1 MHTYKV
7 YFQDSKEHFEILE
20 NEKVIYEYVNDFGEA
35 ITYFIDD
42 NSFYVKMK
50 ILINQALHNYL
61 KDNEIREV
69 NYDNKN
75 IPFFMFFYDVYKQY
89 VDGKIEQPPTE
100 NSWFQYKRTEENEFE
115 SYLVTK
121 EIITEFYNRLSE
133 NKSVLDL
140 DYSAFD
146 RKLNYRLELINNS
159 LVEVLY
165 PQHIEDILMFYIIN
179 TLNYLKYTNI
189 SIKKC
194 TRCNRVFMNFTYGK
208 NIHYCNKTFGSDN
221 MTCKDWFENRFYT
234 SKNKD
239 FTKKVKQIYT
249 RYYDYQVRKKR
260 KNLITPEQ
268 FTLWSKSTR
277 HIRTQCLNEE
287 ITIKDMEDWLEANKD
302 NYDWE

>member
-35 ITYFIDD
+35 ITYFIYD
-42 NSFYVKMK
+42 SKFYLLAKK
-50 ILINQALHNYL
+50 LINQALHNYL

-100 NSWFQYKRTEENEFE
+100 NSWFQYKRTEENELE

-146 RKLNYRLELINNS
+146 RKLNYKFEVINDS
-159 LVEVLY
+159 LVDVLY
-165 PQHIEDILMFYIIN
+165 PQHIEDILIFYI
-179 TLNYLKYTNI
+179 TKTLDFLNYTRI

-194 TRCNRVFMNFTYGK
+194 NRCNRVFINFSYGK
-208 NIHYCNKTFGSDN
+208 SVHYCNKTFGPDN
-221 MTCKDWFENRFYT
+221 MTCKDWFDNKYCT
-234 SKNKD
+234 SEDK
-239 FTKKVKQIYT
+239 FFAKKVKLIYS
-249 RYYDYQVRKKR
+249 RYYDYQSRKKR
-260 KNLITPEQ
+260 KKLITPEQ

-277 HIRTQCLNEE
+277 HIRTQCLNDE
-287 ITIKDMEDWLEANKD
+287 ITINEMEDWLEANKD

>member
-7 YFQDSKEHFEILE
+7 YIQDFKEHFEILE

-35 ITYFIDD
+35 ITYFIYD
-42 NSFYVKMK
+42 SKFYLLAKK
-50 ILINQALHNYL
+50 LINQALHNYL

-89 VDGKIEQPPTE
+89 VDGKIEQPPNE
-100 NSWFQYKRTEENEFE
+100 NSWFQYKRTEENELE

-133 NKSVLDL
+133 NKSVLNL

-159 LVEVLY
+159 LVEVLH

-179 TLNYLKYTNI
+179 TLNFLKFTKI

-194 TRCNRVFMNFTYGK
+194 NRCNRVFINFAYGK
-208 NIHYCNKTFGSDN
+208 SIHYCNKILGPDN
-221 MTCKDWFENRFYT
+221 MTCKEWFDNRYCT
-234 SKNKD
+234 SKDKI
-239 FTKKVKQIYT
+239 FAKQVKLIYS
-249 RYYDYQVRKKR
+249 RYYDYQSRKKR
-260 KNLITPEQ
+260 KKLITPEQ
-268 FTLWSKSTR
+268 FTLWSKSTK
-277 HIRTQCLNEE
+277 HIKTQCLNEE

-302 NYDWE
+302 NYDWK

>member
-1 MHTYKV
+1 MHTYRV
-7 YFQDSKEHFEILE
+7 YIQDFKEHFEILE

-100 NSWFQYKRTEENEFE
+100 NSWFQYKRTEENELE

-133 NKSVLDL
+133 NKSVLNL

-159 LVEVLY
+159 LVEVLH

-179 TLNYLKYTNI
+179 TLNFLKFTKI

-194 TRCNRVFMNFTYGK
+194 NRCNRVFINFAYGK
-208 NIHYCNKTFGSDN
+208 SIHYCNKILGPDN
-221 MTCKDWFENRFYT
+221 MTCKEWFDNRYCT
-234 SKNKD
+234 SKDKI
-239 FTKKVKQIYT
+239 FAKQVKLIYS
-249 RYYDYQVRKKR
+249 RYYDYQSRKKR
-260 KNLITPEQ
+260 KKLITPEQ
-268 FTLWSKSTR
+268 FTLWSKSTK
-277 HIRTQCLNEE
+277 HIKTQCLNEE

>member
-1 MHTYKV
+1 MHTYRV
-7 YFQDSKEHFEILE
+7 YIQDFKEHFEILE

-35 ITYFIDD
+35 ITYFIYD
-42 NSFYVKMK
+42 SKFYLLAKK
-50 ILINQALHNYL
+50 LINQALHNYL

-89 VDGKIEQPPTE
+89 VDGKIEQPPNE
-100 NSWFQYKRTEENEFE
+100 NSWFQYKRTEENELE

-133 NKSVLDL
+133 NKSVLNL

-159 LVEVLY
+159 LVEVLH

-179 TLNYLKYTNI
+179 TLNFLKFTKI

-194 TRCNRVFMNFTYGK
+194 NRCNRVFINFAYGK
-208 NIHYCNKTFGSDN
+208 SIHYCNKILGPDN
-221 MTCKDWFENRFYT
+221 MTCKEWFDNRYCT
-234 SKNKD
+234 SKDKI
-239 FTKKVKQIYT
+239 FAKQVKLIYS
-249 RYYDYQVRKKR
+249 RYYDYQSRKKR
-260 KNLITPEQ
+260 KKLITPEQ
-268 FTLWSKSTR
+268 FTLWSKSTK
-277 HIRTQCLNEE
+277 HIKTQCLNEE

-302 NYDWE
+302 NYDWK

>member
-35 ITYFIDD
+35 ITYFIYD
-42 NSFYVKMK
+42 SKFYLLAKK
-50 ILINQALHNYL
+50 LINQALHNYL

-100 NSWFQYKRTEENEFE
+100 NSWFQYKRTEENELE
-115 SYLVTK
+115 SYLITK

-133 NKSVLDL
+133 NKSINDL
-140 DYSAFD
+140 DYSVFD
-146 RKLNYRLELINNS
+146 RKLNYKFEVINDS
-159 LVEVLY
+159 LVDVLY
-165 PQHIEDILMFYIIN
+165 PQHIEDILIFYI
-179 TLNYLKYTNI
+179 TKTLDFLNYTRI

-194 TRCNRVFMNFTYGK
+194 NRCNRVFINFSYGK
-208 NIHYCNKTFGSDN
+208 SVHYCNKTFGPDN
-221 MTCKDWFENRFYT
+221 MTCKDWFDNKYCT
-234 SKNKD
+234 SEDK
-239 FTKKVKQIYT
+239 FFAKKVKLIYS
-249 RYYDYQVRKKR
+249 RYYDYQSRKKR
-260 KNLITPEQ
+260 KKLITPEQ

>member
-61 KDNEIREV
+61 KDDEIREV
-69 NYDNKN
+69 NYDNKT

-100 NSWFQYKRTEENEFE
+100 NSWFQYKRTEENELE

-133 NKSVLDL
+133 NKSVLNL

-159 LVEVLY
+159 LVEVLH

-179 TLNYLKYTNI
+179 TLNFLKFTKI

-194 TRCNRVFMNFTYGK
+194 NRCNRVFINFAYGK
-208 NIHYCNKTFGSDN
+208 SIHYCNKIFGPDN
-221 MTCKDWFENRFYT
+221 MTCKEWFDNRYCT
-234 SKNKD
+234 SKDKI
-239 FTKKVKQIYT
+239 FAKQVKLIYS
-249 RYYDYQVRKKR
+249 RYYDYQSRKKR
-260 KNLITPEQ
+260 KNL
-268 FTLWSKSTR
+268 LR
-277 HIRTQCLNEE
+277 LNNLRYGQNLQN
-287 ITIKDMEDWLEANKD
+287 ILKHNA
-302 NYDWE
+302 

>member
-1 MHTYKV
+1 MHTYRV
-7 YFQDSKEHFEILE
+7 YIQDFKEHFEILE

-35 ITYFIDD
+35 ITYFIYD
-42 NSFYVKMK
+42 SKFYLLAKK
-50 ILINQALHNYL
+50 LINQALHNYL

-100 NSWFQYKRTEENEFE
+100 NSWFQYKRTEENELE

-133 NKSVLDL
+133 NKSVLNL

-159 LVEVLY
+159 LVEVLH

-194 TRCNRVFMNFTYGK
+194 TRCNRVFINFAYGK
-208 NIHYCNKTFGSDN
+208 SIHYCNKILGPDN
-221 MTCKDWFENRFYT
+221 MTCKEWFDNRYCT
-234 SKNKD
+234 SKDKI
-239 FTKKVKQIYT
+239 FAKQVKLIYS
-249 RYYDYQVRKKR
+249 RYYDYQSRKKR
-260 KNLITPEQ
+260 KKLITPEQ
-268 FTLWSKSTR
+268 FTLWSKSTK
-277 HIRTQCLNEE
+277 HIKTQCLNEE

>member
-1 MHTYKV
+1 MHTYRV
-7 YFQDSKEHFEILE
+7 YIQDFKEHFEILE

-35 ITYFIDD
+35 ITYFIYD
-42 NSFYVKMK
+42 SKFYLLAKK
-50 ILINQALHNYL
+50 LINQALHNYL

-100 NSWFQYKRTEENEFE
+100 NSWFQYKRTEENELE

-133 NKSVLDL
+133 NKSVLNL

-159 LVEVLY
+159 LVEVLH

-179 TLNYLKYTNI
+179 TLNFLKFTKI

-194 TRCNRVFMNFTYGK
+194 NRCNRVFINFAYGK
-208 NIHYCNKTFGSDN
+208 SIHYCNKILGPDN
-221 MTCKDWFENRFYT
+221 MTCKEWFDNRYCT
-234 SKNKD
+234 SKDKI
-239 FTKKVKQIYT
+239 FAKQVKLIYS
-249 RYYDYQVRKKR
+249 RYYDYQSRKKR
-260 KNLITPEQ
+260 KKLITPEQ
-268 FTLWSKSTR
+268 FTLWSKSTK
-277 HIRTQCLNEE
+277 HIKTQCLNEE

-302 NYDWE
+302 NYD

>member
-35 ITYFIDD
+35 ITYFIYD
-42 NSFYVKMK
+42 SKFYLLAKK
-50 ILINQALHNYL
+50 LINQALHNYL

-89 VDGKIEQPPTE
+89 VYGKIEQSPTE
-100 NSWFQYKRTEENEFE
+100 NSWFQYKRTEENELE
-115 SYLVTK
+115 SYLITK

-133 NKSVLDL
+133 NKSINDL
-140 DYSAFD
+140 DYSVFD
-146 RKLNYRLELINNS
+146 RKLNYKFEVINDS
-159 LVEVLY
+159 LVDVLY
-165 PQHIEDILMFYIIN
+165 PQHIEDILIFYI
-179 TLNYLKYTNI
+179 TKTLDFLNYTRI

-194 TRCNRVFMNFTYGK
+194 NRCNRVFINFSYGK
-208 NIHYCNKTFGSDN
+208 SVHYCNKTFGPDN
-221 MTCKDWFENRFYT
+221 MTCKDWFDNKYCT
-234 SKNKD
+234 SEDK
-239 FTKKVKQIYT
+239 FFAKKVKLIYS
-249 RYYDYQVRKKR
+249 RYYDYQSRKKR
-260 KNLITPEQ
+260 KKLITPEQ

-277 HIRTQCLNEE
+277 HIRTQCLNDE
-287 ITIKDMEDWLEANKD
+287 ITINEMEDWLEANKD

>member
-35 ITYFIDD
+35 ITYFIYD
-42 NSFYVKMK
+42 SKFYLLAKK
-50 ILINQALHNYL
+50 LINQALHNYL

-100 NSWFQYKRTEENEFE
+100 NSWFQYKRTEENELE

-133 NKSVLDL
+133 NKSVLNL

-159 LVEVLY
+159 LVEVLH

-179 TLNYLKYTNI
+179 TLNFLKFTKI

-194 TRCNRVFMNFTYGK
+194 NRCNRVFINFAYGK
-208 NIHYCNKTFGSDN
+208 SIHYCNKIFGPDN
-221 MTCKDWFENRFYT
+221 MTCKEWFDNRYCT
-234 SKNKD
+234 SKDKI
-239 FTKKVKQIYT
+239 FAKQVKLIYS
-249 RYYDYQVRKKR
+249 RYYDYQSRKKR
-260 KNLITPEQ
+260 KKLITPEQ

-302 NYDWE
+302 NYD

>member
-35 ITYFIDD
+35 ITYFIYD
-42 NSFYVKMK
+42 SKFYFLAKK
-50 ILINQALHNYL
+50 LINQALHNYL

-100 NSWFQYKRTEENEFE
+100 NSWFQYKRTEENELE

-133 NKSVLDL
+133 NKSVLNL
-140 DYSAFD
+140 DYSAFN

-159 LVEVLY
+159 LVEVLH

-179 TLNYLKYTNI
+179 TINFLKFTKI

-194 TRCNRVFMNFTYGK
+194 NRCNRVFINFAYGK
-208 NIHYCNKTFGSDN
+208 SIHYCNKILGPDN
-221 MTCKDWFENRFYT
+221 MTCKEWFDNRYCT
-234 SKNKD
+234 SKDKI
-239 FTKKVKQIYT
+239 FAKQVKLIYS
-249 RYYDYQVRKKR
+249 RYYDYQSRKKR
-260 KNLITPEQ
+260 KKLITPEQ
-268 FTLWSKSTR
+268 FTLWSKSTK
-277 HIRTQCLNEE
+277 HIKTQCLNEE

-302 NYDWE
+302 NYDWK

>member
-1 MHTYKV
+1 
-7 YFQDSKEHFEILE
+7 
-20 NEKVIYEYVNDFGEA
+20 
-35 ITYFIDD
+35 
-42 NSFYVKMK
+42 MK

-100 NSWFQYKRTEENEFE
+100 NSWFQYKRTEENELE

-159 LVEVLY
+159 LVEVLH

-179 TLNYLKYTNI
+179 TLNFLKFTKI

-194 TRCNRVFMNFTYGK
+194 NRCNRVFINFAYGK
-208 NIHYCNKTFGSDN
+208 SIHYCNKILGPDN
-221 MTCKDWFENRFYT
+221 MTCKEWFDNRYCT
-234 SKNKD
+234 SKDKI
-239 FTKKVKQIYT
+239 FAKQVKLIYS
-249 RYYDYQVRKKR
+249 RYYDYQSRKKR
-260 KNLITPEQ
+260 KKLITPEQ
-268 FTLWSKSTR
+268 FTLWSKSTK
-277 HIRTQCLNEE
+277 HIKTQCLNEE

>member
-1 MHTYKV
+1 MHTYRV
-7 YFQDSKEHFEILE
+7 YIQDFKEHFEILE
-20 NEKVIYEYVNDFGEA
+20 NEKVLYEYVNDFGEA
-35 ITYFIDD
+35 ITYFIYD
-42 NSFYVKMK
+42 SKFYLLAKK
-50 ILINQALHNYL
+50 LINQALHNYL

-100 NSWFQYKRTEENEFE
+100 NSWFQYKRTEENELE

-133 NKSVLDL
+133 NKSVLNL

-159 LVEVLY
+159 LVEVLH

-179 TLNYLKYTNI
+179 TLNFLKFTKI

-194 TRCNRVFMNFTYGK
+194 NRCNRVFINFAYGK
-208 NIHYCNKTFGSDN
+208 SIHYCNKILGPDN
-221 MTCKDWFENRFYT
+221 MTCKEWFDNRYCT
-234 SKNKD
+234 SKDKI
-239 FTKKVKQIYT
+239 FAKQVKLIYS
-249 RYYDYQVRKKR
+249 RYYDYQSRKKR
-260 KNLITPEQ
+260 KKLITPEQ
-268 FTLWSKSTR
+268 FTLWSKSTK
-277 HIRTQCLNEE
+277 HIKTQCLNEE

-302 NYDWE
+302 NYDWK

>member
-1 MHTYKV
+1 MHTYRV
-7 YFQDSKEHFEILE
+7 YIQDFKEHFEILE

-100 NSWFQYKRTEENEFE
+100 NSWFQYKRTEENELE

-133 NKSVLDL
+133 NKSVLNL

-159 LVEVLY
+159 LVEVLH

-179 TLNYLKYTNI
+179 TLNFLKFTKI

-194 TRCNRVFMNFTYGK
+194 NRCNRVFINFAYGK
-208 NIHYCNKTFGSDN
+208 SIHYCNKILGPDN
-221 MTCKDWFENRFYT
+221 MTCKEWFDNRYCT
-234 SKNKD
+234 SKDKI
-239 FTKKVKQIYT
+239 FAKQVKLIYS
-249 RYYDYQVRKKR
+249 RYYDYQSRKKR
-260 KNLITPEQ
+260 KKLITPEQ
-268 FTLWSKSTR
+268 FTLWSKSTK
-277 HIRTQCLNEE
+277 HIKTQCLNEE

-302 NYDWE
+302 NYDWK

>member
-1 MHTYKV
+1 MHTYRV
-7 YFQDSKEHFEILE
+7 YIQDFKEHFEILE
-20 NEKVIYEYVNDFGEA
+20 NEKVIYKYVNDFGEA
-35 ITYFIDD
+35 ITHFIYD
-42 NSFYVKMK
+42 SKFYLLAKK
-50 ILINQALHNYL
+50 LINQALHNYL

-100 NSWFQYKRTEENEFE
+100 NSWFQYKRTEENELE

-159 LVEVLY
+159 LVEVLH

-179 TLNYLKYTNI
+179 TLNFLKFTKI

-194 TRCNRVFMNFTYGK
+194 NRCNRVFINFAYGK
-208 NIHYCNKTFGSDN
+208 SIHYCNKILGPDN
-221 MTCKDWFENRFYT
+221 MTCKEWFDNRYCT
-234 SKNKD
+234 SKDKI
-239 FTKKVKQIYT
+239 FAKQVKLIYS
-249 RYYDYQVRKKR
+249 RYYDYQSRKKR
-260 KNLITPEQ
+260 KKLITPEQ
-268 FTLWSKSTR
+268 FTLWSKSTK
-277 HIRTQCLNEE
+277 HIKTQCLNEE

-302 NYDWE
+302 NYDWK

>member
-35 ITYFIDD
+35 ITHFIYD
-42 NSFYVKMK
+42 SKFYLLAKE
-50 ILINQALHNYL
+50 LINQALHNYL

-89 VDGKIEQPPTE
+89 VDGKIEQPPNE
-100 NSWFQYKRTEENEFE
+100 NSWFQYKRTEENELE

-133 NKSVLDL
+133 NKSVLNL

-159 LVEVLY
+159 LVEVLH

-179 TLNYLKYTNI
+179 TLNFLKFTKI

-194 TRCNRVFMNFTYGK
+194 NRCNRVFINFAYGK
-208 NIHYCNKTFGSDN
+208 SIHYCNKILGPDN
-221 MTCKDWFENRFYT
+221 MTCKEWFDNRYCT
-234 SKNKD
+234 SKDKI
-239 FTKKVKQIYT
+239 FAKQVKLIYS
-249 RYYDYQVRKKR
+249 RYYDYQSRKKR
-260 KNLITPEQ
+260 KKLITPEQ
-268 FTLWSKSTR
+268 FTLWSKSTK
-277 HIRTQCLNEE
+277 HIKTQCLNEE

>member
-100 NSWFQYKRTEENEFE
+100 NSWFQYKRTEENELE

-133 NKSVLDL
+133 NKSVLNL

-179 TLNYLKYTNI
+179 TLNFLKFTKI

-194 TRCNRVFMNFTYGK
+194 NRCNRVFINFAYGK
-208 NIHYCNKTFGSDN
+208 SIHYCNKIFGPDN
-221 MTCKDWFENRFYT
+221 MTCKEWFDNRYCT
-234 SKNKD
+234 SKDKI
-239 FTKKVKQIYT
+239 FAKQVKLIYS
-249 RYYDYQVRKKR
+249 RYYDYQSRKKR
-260 KNLITPEQ
+260 KKLITSEQ
-268 FTLWSKSTR
+268 FTLWSKSTK
-277 HIRTQCLNEE
+277 HIKTQCLNEE

>member
-35 ITYFIDD
+35 ITYFIYD
-42 NSFYVKMK
+42 SKFYLLAKK
-50 ILINQALHNYL
+50 LINQALHNYL

-100 NSWFQYKRTEENEFE
+100 NSWFQYKRTEENELE

-165 PQHIEDILMFYIIN
+165 PQHIEDILMFSY
-179 TLNYLKYTNI
+179 
-189 SIKKC
+189 
-194 TRCNRVFMNFTYGK
+194 K
-208 NIHYCNKTFGSDN
+208 N
-221 MTCKDWFENRFYT
+221 
-234 SKNKD
+234 
-239 FTKKVKQIYT
+239 
-249 RYYDYQVRKKR
+249 
-260 KNLITPEQ
+260 
-268 FTLWSKSTR
+268 
-277 HIRTQCLNEE
+277 
-287 ITIKDMEDWLEANKD
+287 TIKI
-302 NYDWE
+302 

>member
-1 MHTYKV
+1 
-7 YFQDSKEHFEILE
+7 
-20 NEKVIYEYVNDFGEA
+20 
-35 ITYFIDD
+35 
-42 NSFYVKMK
+42 MK

-69 NYDNKN
+69 NYDNKT

-100 NSWFQYKRTEENEFE
+100 NSWFRYKRTEENELE

-133 NKSVLDL
+133 NKSVLNL

-179 TLNYLKYTNI
+179 TLNFLKFTKI

-194 TRCNRVFMNFTYGK
+194 NRCNRVFINFAYGK
-208 NIHYCNKTFGSDN
+208 SIHYCNKIFGPDN
-221 MTCKDWFENRFYT
+221 MTCKEWFDNRYCT
-234 SKNKD
+234 SKDKI
-239 FTKKVKQIYT
+239 FAKQVKLIYS
-249 RYYDYQVRKKR
+249 RYYDYQSRKKR
-260 KNLITPEQ
+260 KKLITSEQ
-268 FTLWSKSTR
+268 FTLWSKSTK
-277 HIRTQCLNEE
+277 HIKTQCLNEE

>member
-35 ITYFIDD
+35 ITYFIYD
-42 NSFYVKMK
+42 SKFYLLAKK
-50 ILINQALHNYL
+50 LINQALHNYL

-100 NSWFQYKRTEENEFE
+100 NSWFQYKRTEENELE

-133 NKSVLDL
+133 NKSVLNL

-159 LVEVLY
+159 LVEVLH

-179 TLNYLKYTNI
+179 TLNFLKFTKI

-194 TRCNRVFMNFTYGK
+194 NRCNRVFINFAYGK
-208 NIHYCNKTFGSDN
+208 SIHYCNKILGPDN
-221 MTCKDWFENRFYT
+221 MTCKEWFDNRYCT
-234 SKNKD
+234 SKDKI
-239 FTKKVKQIYT
+239 FAKQVKLIYS
-249 RYYDYQVRKKR
+249 RYYDYQSRKKR
-260 KNLITPEQ
+260 KKLITPEQ
-268 FTLWSKSTR
+268 FTLWSKSTK
-277 HIRTQCLNEE
+277 HIKTQCLNEE

>member
-1 MHTYKV
+1 MHTYRV
-7 YFQDSKEHFEILE
+7 YIQDFKEHFEILE

-35 ITYFIDD
+35 ITYFIYD
-42 NSFYVKMK
+42 SKFYLLAKK
-50 ILINQALHNYL
+50 LINQALHNYL

-100 NSWFQYKRTEENEFE
+100 NSWFQYKRTEENELE

-133 NKSVLDL
+133 NKSVLNL

-159 LVEVLY
+159 LVEVLH

-179 TLNYLKYTNI
+179 TLNFLKFTKI

-194 TRCNRVFMNFTYGK
+194 NRCNRVFINFAYGK
-208 NIHYCNKTFGSDN
+208 SIHYCNKILGPDN
-221 MTCKDWFENRFYT
+221 MTCKEWFDNRYCT
-234 SKNKD
+234 SKDKI
-239 FTKKVKQIYT
+239 FAKQVKLIYS
-249 RYYDYQVRKKR
+249 RYYDYQSRKKR
-260 KNLITPEQ
+260 KKLITPEQ

-302 NYDWE
+302 NYD